1 MTSVYTYDEK
11 EGEEGEGGRRGDE
24 RYRDVSSD
32 PRLLDLSPQR
42 TLSPSSPSFT
52 SSSQTGVLIM
62 EFRGGSTCLAIDY
75 KGEAGSTELCLS
87 VSTECTCSNI
97 MVNIPYDYS
106 IVMHFSCFN
115 VILFFYCTGGRVSDS
130 TLS

>member
-24 RYRDVSSD
+24 RYKDVSSD

-52 SSSQTGVLIM
+52 TSSQTGVLIM

-87 VSTECTCSNI
+87 VSTECTCTCSSI
-97 MVNIPYDYS
+97 MVSIPYYYKLTYFT
-106 IVMHFSCFN
+106 IC
-115 VILFFYCTGGRVSDS
+115 IFF
-130 TLS
+130 

>member
-24 RYRDVSSD
+24 RYKDVSSD

-87 VSTECTCSNI
+87 VSTECTYSNI
-97 MVNIPYDYS
+97 MVNIPYYYELTYFT
-106 IVMHFSCFN
+106 ICNTFAYF
-115 VILFFYCTGGRVSDS
+115 
-130 TLS
+130 